1 MKKYAFREGMR
12 DAIPTVLGYAS
23 IGLACGVVS
32 VNSGIS
38 TVEMGLMSLLIY
50 AGSAQFVMCAMI
62 LQVRLCYPL
71 Q

>member
-1 MKKYAFREGMR
+1 MNEEICFREGMR

-50 AGSAQFVMCAMI
+50 AGVLNLSCV
-62 LQVRLCYPL
+62 P
-71 Q
+71 

>member
-38 TVEMGLMSLLIY
+38 TVEMGLMSY
-50 AGSAQFVMCAMI
+50 
-62 LQVRLCYPL
+62 
-71 Q
+71 